1 VPQEDYNREE
11 FGKATL
17 LVERMNG
24 SSQMG
29 RVWIGCAACMEAD
42 WLEAAHIDVVVCCV
56 DG

>member
-1 VPQEDYNREE
+1 VPQEEYNKEE